1 MTEEN
6 YNKATEIKNRKEKIM
21 FVLHNINSFE
31 NINKSYI
38 LCDSEDNKKLI
49 VDSND
54 ISLIESVLKL
64 CREYYDN
71 EFVKLNEEF
80 NKL

>member
-6 YNKATEIKNRKEKIM
+6 YNKATKIKDRKEKIM

-31 NINKSYI
+31 NINKTYV
-38 LCDSEDNKKLI
+38 LCDSEKNKKLI

-54 ISLIESVLKL
+54 TSLIESVLEL
-64 CREYYDN
+64 CRKYYDN
-71 EFVKLNEEF
+71 QYIELNEEF
-80 NKL
+80 DKL